1 MTAAAGGVSAV
12 PVLAEVLAQPASPGT
27 LPIGSLLLEPVRA
40 GAAPAVVAAEPHFG
54 AGSHAPL
61 AAALVLLALALL
73 VGGPSGARARLTGL
87 LSRPAP
93 AADPAVPLR
102 RSWAAVGGL
111 AAAVVV
117 WTVVGGPSTGAA
129 GGLGA
134 VVVGAAAAGGLH
146 VLVART
152 ASRSGR
158 GSDDSGLAAGWELL
172 ATCLEAGL
180 PVPAAAEA
188 AALRIEGE
196 VGNGLRRAAGL
207 LELGSAPA
215 DAWATVAAVPGLQA
229 FGRAA
234 RRSADTGA
242 GLARVARSEAARL
255 RAGLTDAA
263 EAKAE
268 RAAVL
273 IAAPLGV
280 CFLPAFLALG
290 IAPVVIGLAG
300 EALARW

>member
-1 MTAAAGGVSAV
+1 MTTTGGTQLVEVVLAPVPSTNLRAWTAA
-12 PVLAEVLAQPASPGT
+12 LAD
-27 LPIGSLLLEPVRA
+27 
-40 GAAPAVVAAEPHFG
+40 APA
-54 AGSHAPL
+54 AGLRDPSHASL

-73 VGGPSGARARLTGL
+73 VGGAPGARARLSGL
-87 LSRPAP
+87 VSTAAP
-93 AADPAVPLR
+93 AAEPALPLR
-102 RSWAAVGGL
+102 RGWTAVGGL
-111 AAAVVV
+111 AVAVVV
-117 WTVVGGPSTGAA
+117 WAVVGGPAA
-129 GGLGA
+129 GVAGVLGA
-134 VVVGAAAAGGLH
+134 VVVGAAAAVGLH
-146 VLVART
+146 VLVAR
-152 ASRSGR
+152 AMARPVR
-158 GSDDSGLAAGWELL
+158 GGDAGGLAAGWEIL

-180 PVPAAAEA
+180 PVPSAAEA

-196 VGNGLRRAAGL
+196 VGTGLRRAAGL

-215 DAWATVAAVPGLQA
+215 EAWAAVASVPGLEA

-255 RAGLTDAA
+255 RAGLSDAA

-273 IAAPLGV
+273 IAAPLGL

>member
-1 MTAAAGGVSAV
+1 MLLAVGTPHLPAGPHLPLAV
-12 PVLAEVLAQPASPGT
+12 A
-27 LPIGSLLLEPVRA
+27 LLLL
-40 GAAPAVVAAEPHFG
+40 AV
-54 AGSHAPL
+54 
-61 AAALVLLALALL
+61 ALL
-73 VGGPSGARARLTGL
+73 VGGGPGARARLGVL
-87 LSRPAP
+87 VAAAP
-93 AADPAVPLR
+93 AADEPAAPLR
-102 RSWAAVGGL
+102 RGWSAVGGTVV
-111 AAAVVV
+111 AVVV
-117 WTVVGGPSTGAA
+117 WTVVGGPAA
-129 GGLGA
+129 GATGLLGA
-134 VVVGAAAAGGLH
+134 LVVGAAAAVGSH
-146 VLVART
+146 VLVTRAAAQPTR
-152 ASRSGR
+152 AVDAG
-158 GSDDSGLAAGWELL
+158 GLAAGWELL

-180 PVPAAAEA
+180 PVPSAAEA
-188 AALRIEGE
+188 AAARIEG
-196 VGNGLRRAAGL
+196 GAGAGLRRAAGL
-207 LELGSAPA
+207 LELGSPPTE
-215 DAWATVAAVPGLQA
+215 AWAAVATVPGLEA

-234 RRSADTGA
+234 RRSAETGA

>member
-1 MTAAAGGVSAV
+1 MTALAAPVAV
-12 PVLAEVLAQPASPGT
+12 PAASGLAASAAALPEAPADPAGSPHAVLATS
-27 LPIGSLLLEPVRA
+27 
-40 GAAPAVVAAEPHFG
+40 
-54 AGSHAPL
+54 
-61 AAALVLLALALL
+61 LVLLALAVL
-73 VGGPSGARARLTGL
+73 VGGAPGARARLGALVAT
-87 LSRPAP
+87 PAGP
-93 AADPAVPLR
+93 AEPVVPLR
-102 RSWAAVGGL
+102 RSWAVVGGL
-111 AAAVVV
+111 AVAVVV
-117 WTVVGGPSTGAA
+117 WTVAGGAA
-129 GGLGA
+129 AGAGAVVAA
-134 VVVGAAAAGGLH
+134 VVVGAAGGVGLH
-146 VLVART
+146 LLVTRAAARP
-152 ASRSGR
+152 ARRADGAE
-158 GSDDSGLAAGWELL
+158 LAAGWELL

-180 PVPAAAEA
+180 PVPSAAEA

-196 VGNGLRRAAGL
+196 VGAGLRRAAGL

-215 DAWATVAAVPGLQA
+215 EAWAAVAGVPGLEA

-255 RAGLTDAA
+255 RAGLADAA

-290 IAPVVIGLAG
+290 IAPVVLGLAG

>member
-1 MTAAAGGVSAV
+1 MTTSTTHLPTGSPTSLAV
-12 PVLAEVLAQPASPGT
+12 
-27 LPIGSLLLEPVRA
+27 
-40 GAAPAVVAAEPHFG
+40 
-54 AGSHAPL
+54 
-61 AAALVLLALALL
+61 ALVSLALALL
-73 VGGPSGARARLTGL
+73 VGGAPDARIRLSALVATTA
-87 LSRPAP
+87 AP
-93 AADPAVPLR
+93 ADGVVAPLR
-102 RSWAAVGGL
+102 RGWAVVGGL
-111 AAAVVV
+111 AVAVVV
-117 WTVVGGPSTGAA
+117 WTVA
-129 GGLGA
+129 GGSAAAAVAA
-134 VVVGAAAAGGLH
+134 VVVGAAGAVGLH
-146 VLVART
+146 LLVAR
-152 ASRSGR
+152 AAARPGR
-158 GSDDSGLAAGWELL
+158 RADAGGLAAGWELL

-180 PVPAAAEA
+180 PVPSAAEA

-196 VGNGLRRAAGL
+196 VGTGLRRAAGL

-215 DAWATVAAVPGLQA
+215 EAWAAVATVPGLEA

-255 RAGLTDAA
+255 RAGLADSA

-290 IAPVVIGLAG
+290 IAPVVLGLAG

>member
-1 MTAAAGGVSAV
+1 MTATTADSD
-12 PVLAEVLAQPASPGT
+12 L
-27 LPIGSLLLEPVRA
+27 
-40 GAAPAVVAAEPHFG
+40 
-54 AGSHAPL
+54 PL
-61 AAALVLLALALL
+61 AVALVLLAVALL
-73 VGGPSGARARLTGL
+73 VGGAPGARRRLSAL
-87 LSRPAP
+87 LTVASGTAEP
-93 AADPAVPLR
+93 AAPLR
-102 RSWAAVGGL
+102 RGWTAVGGL
-111 AAAVVV
+111 AVAVVG
-117 WTVVGGPSTGAA
+117 WTVAGGPAA
-129 GGLGA
+129 GPAGLA
-134 VVVGAAAAGGLH
+134 AALVVGAAAAVGLH
-146 VLVART
+146 VLVARAAT
-152 ASRSGR
+152 RPARAADAG
-158 GSDDSGLAAGWELL
+158 GLAAGWELL

-180 PVPAAAEA
+180 PVPSAAEA
-188 AALRIEGE
+188 AAMRIEGE
-196 VGNGLRRAAGL
+196 VGAGLRRAAGL

-215 DAWATVAAVPGLQA
+215 EAWAAVGSVPGLEA

-255 RAGLTDAA
+255 RAGLTDVA

-280 CFLPAFLALG
+280 CFLPAFLAVG

>member
-1 MTAAAGGVSAV
+1 MTAAGGTELVGA
-12 PVLAEVLAQPASPGT
+12 VLATGPPT
-27 LPIGSLLLEPVRA
+27 SLGVWTA
-40 GAAPAVVAAEPHFG
+40 VAA
-54 AGSHAPL
+54 AGPTVGLRDASHASL

-73 VGGPSGARARLTGL
+73 VGGAPGARARLTGL
-87 LSRPAP
+87 VSTAAP
-93 AADPAVPLR
+93 GAEPAVPLR
-102 RSWAAVGGL
+102 RGWTAVGGL
-111 AAAVVV
+111 AVAVVV
-117 WTVVGGPSTGAA
+117 WAVVGGPGAGVA
-129 GGLGA
+129 GVLGA
-134 VVVGAAAAGGLH
+134 VVVGAAAAVGLH
-146 VLVART
+146 LLGAR
-152 ASRSGR
+152 AMARPVR
-158 GSDDSGLAAGWELL
+158 GADAGGLAAGWELL

-180 PVPAAAEA
+180 PVPSAAEA

-196 VGNGLRRAAGL
+196 VGTGVRRAAGL

-215 DAWATVAAVPGLQA
+215 EAWGAVAAVPGLEA

-255 RAGLTDAA
+255 RAGLSDAA

-273 IAAPLGV
+273 IAAPLGL

-290 IAPVVIGLAG
+290 IAPVVLGLAG